1 MSRFAHM
8 VVVVIGCFAAGPAKA
23 ELLLDLP
30 GLASG
35 IPAESI
41 GFSILNY
48 RLQDGSVAKLT
59 DVAVSRTVD
68 AHSPNIVN
76 AALLGTLFPTA
87 TIKFCKGACSS
98 ATDHLKYV
106 LEDALVSSYMTEPG
120 GDMPQEVVSLSFS
133 KIDMEYKPDPTPPRT
148 AWGAVLPPMLPAG
161 GHEPY
166 NFDVVLNEAAAE
178 SVFDRPLSPLGD
190 ILPDTLLN
198 ISAVPEP
205 STLLMLIVMGFVTL
219 PLLPRGTLVS

>member
-1 MSRFAHM
+1 
-8 VVVVIGCFAAGPAKA
+8 
-23 ELLLDLP
+23 
-30 GLASG
+30 
-35 IPAESI
+35 
-41 GFSILNY
+41 
-48 RLQDGSVAKLT
+48 
-59 DVAVSRTVD
+59 
-68 AHSPNIVN
+68 
-76 AALLGTLFPTA
+76 
-87 TIKFCKGACSS
+87 
-98 ATDHLKYV
+98 
-106 LEDALVSSYMTEPG
+106 
-120 GDMPQEVVSLSFS
+120 
-133 KIDMEYKPDPTPPRT
+133 
-148 AWGAVLPPMLPAG
+148 MLPAG